1 MTLITSSLGRRS
13 WIFLRIY
20 LGMHSLCLYSCQ
32 TTHALWVCPRRTLS
46 WWIFPIWFSL
56 VLKTDGSVLY
66 LHCKHFGVRL
76 FYTLFVVVSMFSCNV
91 CDNSG
96 ICYALLCIFP
106 LGHVREGALP
116 RLGSVHCGTPRPYV
130 GGIHSRCGH
139 CAVFW
144 LCQLRKIE
152 TSPIE
157 RGRDVNIISRQHNG
171 RHQCLMLT
179 LAC

>member
-1 MTLITSSLGRRS
+1 MTPITSSLGRRS
-13 WIFLRIY
+13 WIFLRID

-32 TTHALWVCPRRTLS
+32 TTHALWVCPRTLS

-56 VLKTDGSVLY
+56 VLKTDGSSLY

-76 FYTLFVVVSMFSCNV
+76 FYILFVVVSMFSCNV
-91 CDNSG
+91 CDNSR

-106 LGHVREGALP
+106 LGHLREGALP

-144 LCQLRKIE
+144 LCQLRKIG
-152 TSPIE
+152 TSSIK